1 MVFVIFCL
9 IHYRPKFFSF
19 VGLIIAASCLL
30 LAFIILV
37 YSNRKVHLIWSLF
50 NLAVVVWGVGCFLIG
65 ISGHDYNKALV
76 GWKIFVLG
84 ITFIPVFCYHFVS
97 EYCYAKS
104 KWFLLFC
111 YIQGIVFSTINL
123 SSSLLV
129 SKITFLY
136 GEFYYLNANVFYTL
150 FFIIWSFIVFISFN
164 ILFQSYWISSGIRKV
179 QSGYLFFGMLIGFL
193 GGGTT
198 APLAWGIPLYPSGHF
213 LTVVY
218 AAISTYAIFKY
229 QLIDLK
235 TVFTRIGVFV
245 AVYSFVLGI
254 PIASAFGFRTILI
267 SFFGENWWAVPLITS
282 TILATVGPFIYL
294 YIQKRAEEQLLKEQR
309 RYQST
314 LSQASAGMG
323 RIKDLKRLLE
333 LIVYI
338 ITRAVRL
345 DHSSVYIF
353 DQNKSKYLLG
363 AYKRNVA
370 MKAAVEVGSDSPLVQ
385 HLIKTKAPVVYEEIK
400 QRVQDYNDAHL
411 AKIEDSL
418 KQLDA
423 ALVIPS
429 LIEDR
434 LLALLVLG
442 KKKSGKLYGED
453 DLSVF
458 SILANQAALAI
469 ENAQFYEDVKKT
481 QEQLFQAEKMA
492 TIGTMAD
499 GLSHQINNRLHAL
512 GFIAGDA
519 LDTIKLKRGAAMS
532 DEIKGIMND
541 LERSLVRI
549 QENVL
554 QGGEIVQGLLRYT
567 RKGDIGFA
575 PVEIDKL
582 VTAALEMAQFKIK
595 THEMKILREYDKNG
609 PKIKGNF
616 TQLQEVFFN
625 MIDNAYD
632 AMMQRKNEQKE
643 AGFQPTLRIQA
654 LVQGDR
660 IIIKFLDNG
669 IGVKPEDFQKI
680 FTPFFT
686 TKLSSKK
693 GTGLGLYVIKKII
706 DDNHKGKVT
715 FESQYMQGTTMILNL
730 PIAH

>member
-1 MVFVIFCL
+1 MQIISILKMLSGFLIILFGVFTYIRNQKSSLNRAFLSLTLSIACWILFFSVAQNLNDNQALIMFKIGYIGIILIPFTFFRFVFEFTNSQKILHPIFPKVVVIIPIFFIYFL
-9 IHYRPKFFSF
+9 LFSNEFIVGFNSFPWGIYPKAQIPGHIIFLFYFFSF
-19 VGLIIAASCLL
+19 FMGSFLILTISYIKYFKRNDLIQLSKVKYVYLGSIMATFASIDFIPNYGIDVFPFGFIFMLL
-30 LAFIILV
+30 FPLFFAYAIVKYRLMDVKLAFT
-37 YSNRKVHLIWSLF
+37 RT
-50 NLAVVVWGVGCFLIG
+50 G
-65 ISGHDYNKALV
+65 I
-76 GWKIFVLG
+76 
-84 ITFIPVFCYHFVS
+84 
-97 EYCYAKS
+97 
-104 KWFLLFC
+104 
-111 YIQGIVFSTINL
+111 
-123 SSSLLV
+123 
-129 SKITFLY
+129 
-136 GEFYYLNANVFYTL
+136 
-150 FFIIWSFIVFISFN
+150 
-164 ILFQSYWISSGIRKV
+164 
-179 QSGYLFFGMLIGFL
+179 
-193 GGGTT
+193 
-198 APLAWGIPLYPSGHF
+198 
-213 LTVVY
+213 
-218 AAISTYAIFKY
+218 
-229 QLIDLK
+229 
-235 TVFTRIGVFV
+235 FV
-245 AVYSFVLGI
+245 AVYSLVLGI
-254 PIASAFGFRTILI
+254 PFAIAFLGKSKLRLYFGD
-267 SFFGENWWAVPLITS
+267 NWWLVPMVALTV
-282 TILATVGPFIYL
+282 LATVGPFIYL

-338 ITRAVRL
+338 VTRAVRL

-385 HLIKTKAPVVYEEIK
+385 YLIKTKAPVVYEEIK